1 MESEETLFTA
11 KACLGKK
18 VFKQYKKYY
27 LQNTTK
33 TLMVNMNNW
42 EI

>member
-18 VFKQYKKYY
+18 VFKQYEKI
-27 LQNTTK
+27 LTPEHN
-33 TLMVNMNNW
+33 
-42 EI
+42 